1 MTLID
6 TAMAAVV
13 LQSSERRVRRLV
25 DRGVLTN
32 HGKPRKMLV
41 DLGEI
46 NQRIREGQIQPA
58 TRRQR
63 AGA

>member
-25 DRGVLTN
+25 ERGLLIN
-32 HGKPRKMLV
+32 HGTARKVRV
-41 DLGEI
+41 DLAEI
-46 NQRIREGQIQPA
+46 NQHIKDGSITVA
-58 TRRQR
+58 TRQQ
-63 AGA
+63 

>member
-25 DRGVLTN
+25 ERGLLIN
-32 HGKPRKMLV
+32 HGTARKVRV
-41 DLGEI
+41 DLAEI
-46 NQRIREGQIQPA
+46 NQRIKDGSVTVA
-58 TRRQR
+58 TRQQ
-63 AGA
+63 

>member
-25 DRGVLTN
+25 ERGVLVN
-32 HGKPRKMLV
+32 HGTPRKMRV
-41 DLGEI
+41 DLDQI
-46 NQRIREGQIQPA
+46 NQRIREGKIEPA
-58 TRRQR
+58 TRQR
-63 AGA
+63 HAGT